1 MSLTIGVDIGGTKI
15 AFGVVTPEGEVVA
28 RARRQTTPER
38 PDEIVGA
45 VAGGIA
51 ELRATHEVVS
61 VGVAAAGY
69 IDSGRSTVMFAPNL
83 AWRDNPIKAQV
94 EEHVDV
100 PVVIEND
107 GNAAAWGEFQF
118 GAAREFDDMLLL
130 TVGTGLGAGLVIDR
144 RLVRGAHGV
153 AAEFGHVR
161 AVPDGHR
168 CGCGNRGCWEQY
180 VSGTAL
186 TREAREMARS
196 GSPLANGILE
206 RAGGKV
212 RRITGPLVT
221 AAAREGD
228 PMAVELL
235 ADLGHQLG
243 TAVASFVAILD
254 PGVVVIGGGVS
265 DAGELLIG
273 PARESYAHELT
284 GRGFRPSA
292 QIVLA
297 ELGNEAGLVG
307 AADLA
312 RSQ

>member
-1 MSLTIGVDIGGTKI
+1 MNATIGVDIGGTKI
-15 AFGVVTPEGEVVA
+15 AFGVVTPDGDVVA
-28 RARRQTTPER
+28 RTRRETTPSR

-45 VAGGIA
+45 VSDGIA
-51 ELRATHEVVS
+51 ELRLAHDVVA

-69 IDSGRSTVMFAPNL
+69 IDSARSTVMFAPNL

-94 EEHVDV
+94 EQHVDL

-107 GNAAAWGEFQF
+107 ANAAAWGEFQF
-118 GAAREFDDMLLL
+118 GAARAFDDMLML
-130 TVGTGLGAGLVIDR
+130 TVGTGLGGGLVIGR

-153 AAEFGHVR
+153 AAEFGHAR

-180 VSGTAL
+180 ISGTAL
-186 TREAREMARS
+186 TREAREMAAS
-196 GSPLANGILE
+196 GSPLAHGILE

-212 RRITGPLVT
+212 KKITGPLVT
-221 AAAREGD
+221 QAAREGD
-228 PMAVELL
+228 PIAVELL
-235 ADLGHQLG
+235 ADQGRQLG
-243 TAVASFVAILD
+243 TAVASFVAVLD

-273 PARESYAHELT
+273 PAREAYAHELT

-292 QIVLA
+292 DIVRA

-307 AADLA
+307 VGDLA
-312 RSQ
+312 RSE

>member
-15 AFGVVTPEGEVVA
+15 AFGVVTPGGEVVA
-28 RARRQTTPER
+28 RTRRETTPER

-118 GAAREFDDMLLL
+118 GAARDFDDMLLL

-196 GSPLANGILE
+196 GSPLAIGILE

-228 PMAVELL
+228 PIAVELL

>member
-228 PMAVELL
+228 PIAVELL

>member
-15 AFGVVTPEGEVVA
+15 AFGVVTPGGEVVA
-28 RARRQTTPER
+28 RTRRETTPER

-228 PMAVELL
+228 PIAVELL